1 VYRFLCALLEFSQP
15 RLFQPWFFGQFQL
28 SLPAQR
34 SGSSPFR
41 SWSRNAKASL
51 LGKHGPFSLAHPVH
65 AKMRECLCVPS
76 RRSPFSPARTP
87 RTPRRAPFPSEHR
100 LTMDPSK
107 PVRLPLL
114 WKWMAAFSRLAM
126 DGWPCRC
133 GRPGDGETQCP
144 KVYSNGRPSSL
155 VFSSHEVDSP
165 RLRLARGAVRC
176 HGDRPFSPA
185 QPWRAKTRLFPRA
198 MARRNV

>member
-1 VYRFLCALLEFSQP
+1 MVAKCKSIPFRKARTLLTCPPCARQDARIPLRSLTAIALLTRP
-15 RLFQPWFFGQFQL
+15 D
-28 SLPAQR
+28 PA
-34 SGSSPFR
+34 
-41 SWSRNAKASL
+41 
-51 LGKHGPFSLAHPVH
+51 H
-65 AKMRECLCVPS
+65 AKTCAFPK
-76 RRSPFSPARTP
+76 
-87 RTPRRAPFPSEHR
+87 RAPPNNGSLQACSFTTSMEVDGGFFA
-100 LTMDPSK
+100 TC
-107 PVRLPLL
+107 
-114 WKWMAAFSRLAM
+114 

-133 GRPGDGETQCP
+133 GRPGDGEKQCP

-165 RLRLARGAVRC
+165 RLRLARGAARC